1 MTQDDET
8 KACKCFISLQNTI
21 ITVSE
26 YTFTCVKCP
35 TSQATENHKTANSAP
50 FDTRNISELYWKW
63 SENSAGIPLDTILI
77 TRLVAHCRSAVFT
90 ILTDV
95 MKTHANTQKQY
106 QSEEYGKHV
115 SNQNMP

>member
-1 MTQDDET
+1 MKQDGET

-26 YTFTCVKCP
+26 DTFTRVKCP
-35 TSQATENHKTANSAP
+35 ISQPTENHKTVNSAP
-50 FDTRNISELYWKW
+50 FDTRNISELQWKW
-63 SENSAGIPLDTILI
+63 GGNSAGIPVDTILI
-77 TRLVAHCRSAVFT
+77 TRLVAHCGSAVFT

-95 MKTHANTQKQY
+95 MKAHANTQKQY
-106 QSEEYGKHV
+106 QNEEYGKHV